1 MSEFERVASAGELQ
15 SGQRKSVVVDDT
27 PVLLIRTGDD
37 FHAIEAI
44 CTHDGQPLADGP
56 LDGNR
61 ITCPRHGAQFDIETG
76 RAVCM
81 PATEAVTTFEVQV
94 VDDDVLVRPRG

>member
-1 MSEFERVASAGELQ
+1 MSEFERVARASELQ
-15 SGQRKSVVVDDT
+15 SGERKTVVVDDT
-27 PVLLIRTGDD
+27 PVLLLRTGDD
-37 FHAIEAI
+37 FHAIEDI

-56 LDGNR
+56 LDENL
-61 ITCPRHGAQFDIETG
+61 ITCPRHGAKFDVQTG

-94 VDDDVLVRPRG
+94 VGDDVLVRPRS

>member
-37 FHAIEAI
+37 FHAIEDI

-81 PATEAVTTFEVQV
+81 PATAAVTTFEVQV